1 MNQKKIARIRRAKRT
16 RLNIR
21 ASGKASLIVNK
32 TPRHMYAQIVS
43 DDGDRILATVSTL
56 QKSVAE
62 GLKSTG
68 NIEAAAKV
76 GALIGERAKSF
87 GIETIAFDRSGF
99 PYHGRVKALAQS
111 AREAGL
117 QF

>member
-1 MNQKKIARIRRAKRT
+1 MNQKKINRIRRGKRT

-43 DDGDRILATVSTL
+43 GEEGRILATVSTL
-56 QKSVAE
+56 QSSVSE
-62 GLKSTG
+62 GLKYTG

-76 GALIGERAKSF
+76 GKLIAEKAKSL
-87 GIETIAFDRSGF
+87 GIESIAFDRSGF
-99 PYHGRVKALAQS
+99 RYHGRVKALAEA

-117 QF
+117 EF

>member
-1 MNQKKIARIRRAKRT
+1 MNQKKTQRIRRARRA

-21 ASGKASLIVNK
+21 ASGKASLVVNK

-43 DDGDRILATVSTL
+43 GDGERILASVSTL
-56 QKSVAE
+56 EKSVAE
-62 GLKSTG
+62 GLKYTG
-68 NIEAAAKV
+68 NVEAAAKV
-76 GALIGERAKSF
+76 GALIGERARSL
-87 GIETIAFDRSGF
+87 GIEVIAFDRSGF
-99 PYHGRVKALAQS
+99 RYHGRVKALAQS